1 MLRELFKETIG
12 IYLGFGVPKNHL
24 GDYVQPTCM
33 SKRFLKVG
41 NMWELFRELLK
52 VDSYFKRG
60 YIGQNQKICCTCK
73 NQGDPPKKI

>member
-1 MLRELFKETIG
+1 MRSKGYLRDYIELTRRLSRGYQKFTQESTKDLLRELFKETIG

-41 NMWELFRELLK
+41 NM
-52 VDSYFKRG
+52 
-60 YIGQNQKICCTCK
+60 
-73 NQGDPPKKI
+73 